1 MWPRI
6 GTSVVATCAEYTMAG
21 VLIHLQPPESQEK
34 NDLFLCKKKKKKK
47 SPNEKYLL
55 LSLQITQNNKYD

>member
-34 NDLFLCKKKKKKK
+34 NDLFLCKKKR
-47 SPNEKYLL
+47 PNEKYLL